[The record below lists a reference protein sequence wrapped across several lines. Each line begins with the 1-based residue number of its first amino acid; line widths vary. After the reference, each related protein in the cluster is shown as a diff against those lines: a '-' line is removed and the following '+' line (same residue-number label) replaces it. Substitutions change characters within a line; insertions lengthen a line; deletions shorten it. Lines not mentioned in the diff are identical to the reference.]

1 MLLSLAA
8 HHPRALA
15 TAHLYSCV
23 IETVIQI
30 AMWMRILKADF
41 LTQQGYLIL
50 IEVSHSF
57 SLLSTIP
64 WHRCASAD
72 LLLDAIV
79 W

>member
-1 MLLSLAA
+1 MLPLY
-8 HHPRALA
+8 HPRALA

-23 IETVIQI
+23 IENVIQI
-30 AMWMRILKADF
+30 AMWMRILKAGF

-50 IEVSHSF
+50 IEVPHSF

-64 WHRCASAD
+64 WHRCTSVD
-72 LLLDAIV
+72 LFLDTMV